1 MVFPAFAEEPEQ
13 PITGSCGEKLTW
25 TYYQSTKTLTIDGN
39 GNMPNYPADKY
50 EGSIA
55 PWRNNSNI
63 DNFLEKVGDF
73 HGVTSIGENAFFWCD
88 KITSVTIPS
97 SVKSIKG

>member
-1 MVFPAFAEEPEQ
+1 MAFPAFAEEPEQ

-63 DNFLEKVGDF
+63 DNFLEKVVGFPRCDQYWRKMHF
-73 HGVTSIGENAFFWCD
+73 SGVT
-88 KITSVTIPS
+88 K
-97 SVKSIKG
+97 